1 MTSFSISHKQG
12 INSACK
18 LAWSWRDAERETQCP
33 WWDATLHSSKSSR
46 SRRPGTARSEGIH
59 KSKED
64 VQGEECRQEAS
75 FTRTTP
81 RGRGPS
87 ARLVYRQRGV
97 AINELVLAQRH
108 KVAELIAQTS
118 KSRTVPGSSRKLP
131 HPCVGQSQMHCTRV
145 RQARQPAP
153 QSCRPETCEHG
164 PRGA

>member
-1 MTSFSISHKQG
+1 MTSFSISHKQR
-12 INSACK
+12 INSACE
-18 LAWSWRDAERETQCP
+18 LARFWRDADRDLVSLVGCNT
-33 WWDATLHSSKSSR
+33 SKFQIVPKSPSD
-46 SRRPGTARSEGIH
+46 TARSEGLH
-59 KSKED
+59 KSKEN

-75 FTRTTP
+75 STRTTS
-81 RGRGPS
+81 RRRGPS

-97 AINELVLAQRH
+97 ATNELVLAQGH

-118 KSRTVPGSSRKLP
+118 KGRTVPGSSRKLP